1 MKIGITERGDA
12 GLDYT
17 WVTKLNK
24 MDGVI
29 LITKNLSDKFIQTV
43 TDCYKSYPNIIVH
56 AGCTGWGHT
65 AFEPNVPNYKTQLNQ
80 LKKLADAGFPTNH
93 IVLRIDPIFPTPNGL
108 KRLQEVLQ
116 YFDTINAS
124 LSQPIA
130 RIRISIYDEYKH
142 VKERLHNAGYH
153 TAYPGTQFT
162 ASPADQDAVAD
173 IIRQSGHR
181 CEICAET
188 YLASNHSDIFTQTG
202 CVGETDLT
210 IFGLPIPDNAHINGQ
225 NRHGCHC
232 LTCKTE
238 LLSNKFRC
246 PHQCIYCY
254 WRDK

>member
-17 WVTKLNK
+17 WVAKLHQ

-65 AFEPNVPNYKTQLNQ
+65 AFEPNVPDYKTQLNQ
-80 LKKLADAGFPTNH
+80 LKKLADAGFPTSH

-116 YFDTINAS
+116 YFDTINVS
-124 LSQPIA
+124 LSQPIT
-130 RIRISIYDEYKH
+130 RIRVSIYDEYKH
-142 VKERLHNAGYH
+142 VKERLRNAGFH

-162 ASPADQDAVAD
+162 ASTADQDAVAD
-173 IIRQSGHR
+173 IIRKSGHR

-188 YLASNHSDIFTQTG
+188 YLASNHRDIFTQTG

-210 IFGLPIPDNAHINGQ
+210 IFGLPMPDNAHINGQ

-232 LTCKTE
+232 LTSKTE
-238 LLSNKFRC
+238 LLSNQFRC